1 MVLFA
6 SRQLDDS
13 VKCLSRLQRQIHH
26 YVWPLWRPFA
36 ANFYR
41 QWSVI
46 DWTGNS
52 LQGWKLLSFYTPHKL
67 DTCLWWN
74 CLDTVCCRFLPR
86 NEFFRQTCSFWD
98 QLKHA
103 SFKEH
108 FNKHKPWIHQ
118 GWLINPMFNVEVEF
132 HSSLLRA
139 NKRTIVYFRPLN
151 EYSHFWA
158 KKNNH
163 HQLANH

>member
-1 MVLFA
+1 MFYGLVCESTTWWFRQMSEASTTNTSIRMPLLRPLPTTFIEGRLF
-6 SRQLDDS
+6 
-13 VKCLSRLQRQIHH
+13 
-26 YVWPLWRPFA
+26 
-36 ANFYR
+36 N
-41 QWSVI
+41 

-118 GWLINPMFNVEVEF
+118 GWLINPMFNVEVAF
-132 HSSLLRA
+132 
-139 NKRTIVYFRPLN
+139 
-151 EYSHFWA
+151 
-158 KKNNH
+158 
-163 HQLANH
+163 